1 MAKVQETL
9 LPGVGVRYE
18 FTAGTGVRIGVIS
31 RFTGERDLL
40 VFDSVDPDRCVLSI
54 ELDSDSAHTLI
65 DLLGGSQVSQR
76 LADLMTHVEGLAIEQ
91 LTVGEGSELAGR
103 TLAESQVQRRTQ
115 ASVIAVIRDGDAEA
129 APGADFRLEVG
140 DLVVALG
147 MPDAVATL
155 AELLA

>member
-1 MAKVQETL
+1 MTKVEETL

-18 FTAGTGVRIGVIS
+18 FAAETGVRIGVIS

-40 VFDSVDPDRCVLSI
+40 VFDSEDPDRCVLSI
-54 ELDSDSAHTLI
+54 ELDADSAHTLI

-76 LADLMTHVEGLAIEQ
+76 LADLMVHVEGLAIER
-91 LTVGEGSELAGR
+91 LTVGDTSELAGR
-103 TLAESQVQRRTQ
+103 TLAESQVHSRTQ
-115 ASVIAVIRDGDAEA
+115 ASVIAVIREGDAEA

-147 MPDAVATL
+147 MPEAVAAL
-155 AELLA
+155 ADLLA